1 MLRGSKDGLKVED
14 ILCPGGM
21 PAFIAHPR
29 GAEGRLP
36 VVVLMH
42 ERYGL
47 VQHTRDLAMRCAR
60 DGFLTIAPDF
70 FFKHPDKAALIV
82 KDWLHGNDARSK
94 KLAEEKLATAKTKG
108 A

>member
-1 MLRGSKDGLKVED
+1 MSGSLEPENISLQGPGWRVHLSSVESGGQTMLQGMADGVATEE

-21 PAFIAHPR
+21 PAFLALPR

-47 VQHTRDLAMRCAR
+47 VQHTRDLAVRCAR

-70 FFKHPDKAALIV
+70 FF
-82 KDWLHGNDARSK
+82 
-94 KLAEEKLATAKTKG
+94 
-108 A
+108 